1 MLKVI
6 HDFHEL
12 KDLVLIVPTPFSDN
26 RGNFMEFYNRRA
38 LSEKGLNRLFV
49 QDNIVSSKKGVL
61 RGLHFQKYHQQGK
74 LVSVINGKIF
84 DVVVD
89 IREESDTFGKWFGIV
104 LSKANKKQ
112 LYVPEGF
119 AHGYLVL
126 EDDTLVYYKCTDY
139 YYPEEQE
146 GIIWDDKDLKINWKD
161 LIYNENNPNIS
172 KLVDGTQIVL
182 SNYDKDNKSII
193 EIFNRRKDDL

>member
-12 KDLVLIVPTPFSDN
+12 KDLVLIVPTSFSDN
-26 RGNFMEFYNRRA
+26 RGNFMELYNRRA

-172 KLVDGTQIVL
+172 KLADGTQIVL

>member
-12 KDLVLIVPTPFSDN
+12 KDLVVIAPTSFSDN
-26 RGNFMEFYNRRA
+26 RGNFMELYNRRA

-172 KLVDGTQIVL
+172 KLADGTQIVL

>member
-1 MLKVI
+1 M
-6 HDFHEL
+6 EL
-12 KDLVLIVPTPFSDN
+12 
-26 RGNFMEFYNRRA
+26 YNRRA

-172 KLVDGTQIVL
+172 KLADGTQIVL

>member
-6 HDFHEL
+6 NDFHEL
-12 KDLVLIVPTPFSDN
+12 KDLVLIVPTSFSDN
-26 RGNFMEFYNRRA
+26 RGNFMELYNRRA

-104 LSKANKKQ
+104 LSRANKKQ

-172 KLVDGTQIVL
+172 KLADGTQIVL

>member
-6 HDFHEL
+6 NDFHEL
-12 KDLVLIVPTPFSDN
+12 KDLVLIVPTSFSDN
-26 RGNFMEFYNRRA
+26 RGNFMELYNRRA

-172 KLVDGTQIVL
+172 KLADGTQIVL

>member
-6 HDFHEL
+6 NDFHEL
-12 KDLVLIVPTPFSDN
+12 KDLVLIVPTSFSDN
-26 RGNFMEFYNRRA
+26 RGNFMELYNRRA

-139 YYPEEQE
+139 YYTEEQE

-172 KLVDGTQIVL
+172 KLADGTQIVL